1 VTNYLVSEVLNQ
13 QSTDLREFLLQISI
27 LNRFN
32 ADLSDAVFYH
42 YPSETGTS
50 NEIGK
55 SCKDFRWYA
64 E

>member
-42 YPSETGTS
+42 RNRKELQGFQVVCRIIYLDRS
-50 NEIGK
+50 
-55 SCKDFRWYA
+55 DL
-64 E
+64 